1 MNEIGLK
8 MLLGEM
14 EISLNELKEIT
25 DKIEKKKLTSK
36 DIDFIET
43 RLIIDTFVIRRTA
56 TLISTFIADFVDN
69 LNLYLPIIRNYF

>member
-69 LNLYLPIIRNYF
+69 LNL

>member
-43 RLIIDTFVIRRTA
+43 RLIIEIGRAHV
-56 TLISTFIADFVDN
+56 
-69 LNLYLPIIRNYF
+69 

>member
-56 TLISTFIADFVDN
+56 TLISTFTADFVDN
-69 LNLYLPIIRNYF
+69 LNL

>member
-43 RLIIDTFVIRRTA
+43 RLIIDTFVILFNQFYQNSNFNINIYSRLCR
-56 TLISTFIADFVDN
+56 
-69 LNLYLPIIRNYF
+69 